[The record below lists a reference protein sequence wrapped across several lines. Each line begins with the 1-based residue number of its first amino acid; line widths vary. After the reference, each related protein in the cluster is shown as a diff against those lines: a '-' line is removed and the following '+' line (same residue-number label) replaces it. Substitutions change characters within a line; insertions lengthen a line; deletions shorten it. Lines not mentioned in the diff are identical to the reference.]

1 MLDKELK
8 RMSRKELI
16 EIIDAMKTREEEL
29 LAENA
34 ELKEELSHKSFPI
47 KESSS
52 ADEATQELSRVLE
65 HAQRAAAEYLEFI
78 KNNELT
84 VNATSEVADE
94 REG

>member
-29 LAENA
+29 LTENA
-34 ELKEELSHKSFPI
+34 ELKEELSHKNFPI

-65 HAQRAAAEYLEFI
+65 HAQRAAAEYLDFI
-78 KNNELT
+78 KNKELT
-84 VNATSEVADE
+84 VSATSEVADE